1 MKYCP
6 DILVASGMPEA
17 APSVDSSPS
26 FGLYSRLLK
35 RPLDIA
41 LVLLALPII
50 LPVAIFVLIAVAIDG
65 GSPFYTQTRLG
76 KSGRHFRM
84 WKFRSMVRNADQQLE
99 TYLASNP
106 AAREE
111 WNSTQKL
118 KRDPRITSIGRFI
131 RKSSLDELPQLWNVL
146 RGDMSIVGPRPMMVD
161 QAVQYPGADYYHMR
175 PGVTG
180 LWQITDRNDS
190 TFAERATFDAQYAR
204 SLSLRNDVMILRKTF
219 GVVLRCTGY

>member
-26 FGLYSRLLK
+26 FGLYSRILK

-106 AAREE
+106 TAREE

>member
-17 APSVDSSPS
+17 EPSVDSCPS
-26 FGLYSRLLK
+26 FGIYSRLLK

-99 TYLASNP
+99 TYLASNS

>member
-26 FGLYSRLLK
+26 FGLYSRILK